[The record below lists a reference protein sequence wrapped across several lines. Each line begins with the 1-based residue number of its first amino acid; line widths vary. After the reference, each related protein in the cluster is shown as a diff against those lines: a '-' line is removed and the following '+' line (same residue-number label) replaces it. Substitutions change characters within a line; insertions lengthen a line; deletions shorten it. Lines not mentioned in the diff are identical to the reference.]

1 MKEIVNEIKLM
12 LKVGLHT
19 NIVRFFGIT
28 KKKNNVDSDYLFI
41 LEYADSGTL
50 RDYLKN
56 NFNKLNWDIKLQ
68 FATQISD
75 AVSCIHDNGIVH
87 RDLHSKNIL
96 IHKNTI
102 KLADFD
108 DYVNIYKRCWQDNP
122 DNRPDMR
129 QVFSE
134 LKSINLTN
142 EQKIWNNTIA
152 INNDYNNTSNSSS
165 SSYSS
170 TSTSNYSTISSLLY
184 SSLDWLLEIEDE
196 KSKATTT
203 TVVEI
208 EDEKST
214 TTTTDVQSRLSKNML
229 LRSFLKD
236 HKKSLDS

>member
-1 MKEIVNEIKLM
+1 
-12 LKVGLHT
+12 
-19 NIVRFFGIT
+19 
-28 KKKNNVDSDYLFI
+28 
-41 LEYADSGTL
+41 
-50 RDYLKN
+50 
-56 NFNKLNWDIKLQ
+56 
-68 FATQISD
+68 
-75 AVSCIHDNGIVH
+75 
-87 RDLHSKNIL
+87 
-96 IHKNTI
+96 
-102 KLADFD
+102 
-108 DYVNIYKRCWQDNP
+108 
-122 DNRPDMR
+122 MR

-196 KSKATTT
+196 KS
-203 TVVEI
+203 
-208 EDEKST
+208 T

-236 HKKSLDS
+236 YKKSLERV

>member
-1 MKEIVNEIKLM
+1 
-12 LKVGLHT
+12 
-19 NIVRFFGIT
+19 
-28 KKKNNVDSDYLFI
+28 
-41 LEYADSGTL
+41 
-50 RDYLKN
+50 
-56 NFNKLNWDIKLQ
+56 
-68 FATQISD
+68 
-75 AVSCIHDNGIVH
+75 
-87 RDLHSKNIL
+87 
-96 IHKNTI
+96 
-102 KLADFD
+102 
-108 DYVNIYKRCWQDNP
+108 
-122 DNRPDMR
+122 MR